1 MAVESKS
8 SITGDDFLVK
18 GLEEVDPVFGTF
30 DGRMYAGLISIT
42 EDVNDDDDGKL
53 MFWLFDPKAP
63 IVDDSLVIWFNGGP
77 GCSSFHAG
85 LFLEM
90 GPITT
95 PLQPA
100 GSFGQPHDAPR
111 GFNEYAWSN
120 VTTIMY
126 VEQPVGTGFSYGA
139 DPPTDEDGVSTDFY
153 HFLVNFNRIFPQFA
167 SKRLY
172 LVGESYA
179 GYYVPSMAHKIYNEN
194 KRSSKEHHVNLHGIA
209 LGNGWA
215 DVENQAPAVIDYAYW
230 HGMIDSVTR
239 DAFHAEWEHC
249 KLRTGSEPDPFH
261 PMTTPDECGMMENV
275 LKAAGGGLLKGMSP
289 NTYDV
294 TTW

>member
-77 GCSSFHAG
+77 GCSSFDAG

-95 PLQPA
+95 PAQPA
-100 GSFGQPHDAPR
+100 GSFGQPHDAPL
-111 GFNEYAWSN
+111 GLNKYAWSN

-139 DPPTDEDGVSTDFY
+139 DPPTDEDGISTDFY

-172 LVGESYA
+172 LVGGRCWLLCS
-179 GYYVPSMAHKIYNEN
+179 V
-194 KRSSKEHHVNLHGIA
+194 HGA
-209 LGNGWA
+209 
-215 DVENQAPAVIDYAYW
+215 
-230 HGMIDSVTR
+230 
-239 DAFHAEWEHC
+239 
-249 KLRTGSEPDPFH
+249 
-261 PMTTPDECGMMENV
+261 
-275 LKAAGGGLLKGMSP
+275 
-289 NTYDV
+289 
-294 TTW
+294 